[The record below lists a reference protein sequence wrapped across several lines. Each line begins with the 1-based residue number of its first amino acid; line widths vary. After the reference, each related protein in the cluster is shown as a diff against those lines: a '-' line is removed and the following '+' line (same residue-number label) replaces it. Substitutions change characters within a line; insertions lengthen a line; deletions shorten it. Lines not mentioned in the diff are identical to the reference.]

1 MIDHTEV
8 HLIMFRV
15 CK

>member
-1 MIDHTEV
+1 MIDHTEI